1 MENSKS
7 EFDAIRPY
15 YDHEVPDVL
24 ARLVASRELA
34 QAASQLVM
42 PRWLGNRS
50 LGRLLTRSVL
60 RLKTRNLK
68 SIRDCQ
74 TVVAGLFEKVIA
86 RSIDR
91 LSVSGLDR
99 LSPNDHYLFISN
111 HRDIL
116 MDSSL
121 LNYLLQDA
129 GHDTCRMAV
138 GDNLLSS
145 SLAADLMRLN
155 KSFVVER
162 SVAGARAQY
171 QALSRTSRYVQQSL
185 QQGISVWIAQR
196 QGRAK
201 DGFDRTDPALLKMLL
216 LAYRDKTTADLPM
229 ERMLQMAPAVPVSVS
244 YELDP
249 CGPSKAHELAVIDQ
263 QGVYEKSPQEDLN
276 SMVKGLMGHKGRVR
290 LTFGEPISRASSAE
304 ELAAQLDQSI
314 VANTRLYPTH
324 RYAKM
329 VLENSPTQ
337 ELENHPAVQ
346 HLAAELHAMPSDE
359 RPYLLRQYAN
369 IWRNRDELNIV

>member
-1 MENSKS
+1 MS

-15 YDHEVPDVL
+15 YDHEVQDVL
-24 ARLVASRELA
+24 SRIVASQDLA

-42 PRWLGNRS
+42 PSWLANRRVGRWL
-50 LGRLLTRSVL
+50 TRGVL
-60 RLKTRNLK
+60 RYKTRDLK

-74 TVVAGLFEKVIA
+74 NMVAGLFETVIH
-86 RSIDR
+86 RTMDR

-99 LSPNDHYLFISN
+99 LSPNQHYLFISN

-121 LNYLLQDA
+121 LNYLLYDA

-138 GDNLLSS
+138 GDNLLNNT
-145 SLAADLMRLN
+145 LAADLMRLN

-162 SVAGARAQY
+162 SAAGARAQY
-171 QALSRTSRYVQQSL
+171 RALTRTSRYMQYSL

-216 LAYRDKTTADLPM
+216 LAYRDKNTAQTP
-229 ERMLQMAPAVPVSVS
+229 LQRLLTLTPVVPVSVS

-249 CGPSKAHELAVIDQ
+249 CAVDKAHELAVIEQLGEYSKKPD
-263 QGVYEKSPQEDLN
+263 EDLK
-276 SMVKGLMGHKGRVR
+276 SMVQGLMGHKGRVR
-290 LTFGEPISRASSAE
+290 LAFGEPITAAGSLE
-304 ELAAQLDQSI
+304 DLTAQLDQEI
-314 VANTRLYPTH
+314 VANMRLYPTH
-324 RYAKM
+324 RYARA
-329 VLENSPTQ
+329 LNEGLDTQ
-337 ELENHPAVQ
+337 DLVNHPTVRV
-346 HLAAELHAMPSDE
+346 LAAELASLSAAE
-359 RPYLLRQYAN
+359 RPFLLQQYAN
-369 IWRNRDELNIV
+369 IWRNRQELCIG

>member
-1 MENSKS
+1 MS

-15 YDHEVPDVL
+15 HDHEVPDVL

-34 QAASQLVM
+34 QAASELVM
-42 PRWLGNRS
+42 PSWLGNRS
-50 LGRLLTRSVL
+50 LGRWLTRSLL
-60 RLKTRNLK
+60 RLKTRNLN

-74 TVVAGLFEKVIA
+74 NVVARLFEKVID

-99 LSPNDHYLFISN
+99 LSPNNHYLFISN
-111 HRDIL
+111 HRDIV

-138 GDNLLSS
+138 GDNLLSN

-185 QQGISVWIAQR
+185 QQGVSVWIAQR

-216 LAYRDKTTADLPM
+216 LAYRDKTATDSPM
-229 ERMLQMAPAVPVSVS
+229 ERMLQNAPAVPVSVS

-249 CGPSKAHELAVIDQ
+249 CGPNKAHELAMIDQ
-263 QGVYEKSPQEDLN
+263 RGVYEKSPEEDLQ

-290 LTFGEPISRASSAE
+290 LVFGEPILQASSAE
-304 ELAAQLDQSI
+304 ELAAQLDESI

-329 VLENSPTQ
+329 VMENSPTR

-346 HLAAELHAMPSDE
+346 YLAAELHAMPPAE

>member
-1 MENSKS
+1 MS

-15 YDHEVPDVL
+15 FDHEVPEVL
-24 ARLVASRELA
+24 ARLVTSNELV

-42 PRWLGNRS
+42 PSWIGNRK
-50 LGRLLTRSVL
+50 LGRFLTRGAL
-60 RLKTRNLK
+60 KLKTRNLQ

-74 TVVAGLFEKVIA
+74 NMVAGLFETVIE
-86 RSIDR
+86 RTIDR
-91 LSVSGLDR
+91 LSVSGLEQ

-121 LNYLLQDA
+121 LNYLLHDA

-138 GDNLLSS
+138 GDNLLTNT
-145 SLAADLMRLN
+145 LAADLMRLN

-171 QALSRTSRYVQQSL
+171 QALSRTSRYIQQSL

-216 LAYRDKTTADLPM
+216 LAYRDKRASALSM
-229 ERMLQMAPAVPVSVS
+229 ERMLAVTPVVPVSVS

-249 CGPSKAHELAVIDQ
+249 CGSSKAHELAVIETY
-263 QGVYEKSPQEDLN
+263 GRYEKTPQEDLN
-276 SMVKGLMGHKGRVR
+276 SMVQGLMGYKGRVR
-290 LTFGEPISRASSAE
+290 LTFGAPIFSATSPE
-304 ELAAQLDQSI
+304 DLATQLDKAI

-324 RYAKM
+324 RYARAL
-329 VLENSPTQ
+329 LEGSQTG
-337 ELENHPAVQ
+337 ELEHNPAVRVLAKELESLAPLEQ
-346 HLAAELHAMPSDE
+346 PHLVK
-359 RPYLLRQYAN
+359 QYAN
-369 IWRNRDELNIV
+369 IWRNREDLNIN

>member
-1 MENSKS
+1 MS

-15 YDHEVPDVL
+15 YDHEVQDVL
-24 ARLVASRELA
+24 SRIVASQDLA

-42 PRWLGNRS
+42 PSWLANRRVGRWL
-50 LGRLLTRSVL
+50 TRGVL
-60 RLKTRNLK
+60 RYKTRDLK

-74 TVVAGLFEKVIA
+74 NMVAGLFETVIH
-86 RSIDR
+86 RTMDR

-99 LSPNDHYLFISN
+99 LSPNQHYLFISN

-121 LNYLLQDA
+121 LNYLLYDA

-138 GDNLLSS
+138 GDNLLNNT
-145 SLAADLMRLN
+145 LAADLMRLN

-162 SVAGARAQY
+162 SAAGARAQY
-171 QALSRTSRYVQQSL
+171 RALTRTSRYMQYSL

-216 LAYRDKTTADLPM
+216 LAYRDKNSAQTP
-229 ERMLQMAPAVPVSVS
+229 LQGLLTLTPVVPVSVS

-249 CGPSKAHELAVIDQ
+249 CAVDKAHELAVIEQLGEYSKKAD
-263 QGVYEKSPQEDLN
+263 EDLK
-276 SMVKGLMGHKGRVR
+276 SMVQGLMGHKGRVR
-290 LTFGEPISRASSAE
+290 LTFGEPITAAGSLE
-304 ELAAQLDQSI
+304 DLTAQLDQTI

-324 RYAKM
+324 RYARA
-329 VLENSPTQ
+329 LREGLDTQ
-337 ELENHPAVQ
+337 DLVNHPTVRV
-346 HLAAELHAMPSDE
+346 LAAELASLSAAE
-359 RPYLLRQYAN
+359 RPFLLQQYAN
-369 IWRNRDELNIV
+369 IWRNRQELGIG

>member
-1 MENSKS
+1 MS

-15 YDHEVPDVL
+15 YDHEVPQVL

-34 QAASQLVM
+34 QAASQLVL
-42 PRWLGNRS
+42 PGWLGKRALGRWL
-50 LGRLLTRSVL
+50 TRAIL
-60 RLKTRNLK
+60 RLKTRNLR

-74 TVVAGLFEKVIA
+74 SVVADLFETVIE

-91 LSVSGLDR
+91 LSVSGLGR

-121 LNYLLQDA
+121 LNYLLQNA

-138 GDNLLSS
+138 GDNLLSN

-162 SVAGARAQY
+162 NVEGARAQY
-171 QALSRTSRYVQQSL
+171 QALSRTSRYMQQSL

-216 LAYRDKTTADLPM
+216 LAYRHKDSDQEPLD
-229 ERMLQMAPAVPVSVS
+229 RLLHVAPVVPVSVS

-249 CGPSKAHELAVIDQ
+249 CGPSKAHELATVDLS
-263 QGVYEKSPQEDLN
+263 GGYEKSPHEDLN
-276 SMVKGLMGHKGRVR
+276 SMVQGLMGQKGRVR
-290 LTFGEPISRASSAE
+290 LCFGEPITNASNLE
-304 ELAAQLDQSI
+304 DLAAQLDQSI

-324 RYAKM
+324 RYAKA
-329 VLENSPTQ
+329 VLEGQDTQDLLNSPSVRALT
-337 ELENHPAVQ
+337 
-346 HLAAELHAMPSDE
+346 AELSKLPENE
-359 RPYLLRQYAN
+359 RPYLLEQYAN
-369 IWRNRDELNIV
+369 IWHNREELGIT

>member
-1 MENSKS
+1 MS

-15 YDHEVPDVL
+15 HDHEVPDVL

-34 QAASQLVM
+34 QAASELVM
-42 PRWLGNRS
+42 PSWLGNRS
-50 LGRLLTRSVL
+50 LGRWLTRSLL
-60 RLKTRNLK
+60 RLKTRNLN

-74 TVVAGLFEKVIA
+74 NVVARLFEKVID

-99 LSPNDHYLFISN
+99 LSPNNHYLFISN

-138 GDNLLSS
+138 GDNLLSN

-185 QQGISVWIAQR
+185 QQGVSVWIAQR

-216 LAYRDKTTADLPM
+216 LAYRDKTATDSPM
-229 ERMLQMAPAVPVSVS
+229 ERMLQNAPAVPVSVS

-249 CGPSKAHELAVIDQ
+249 CGPNKAHELAMIDQ
-263 QGVYEKSPQEDLN
+263 RGVYEKSPEEDLQ

-290 LTFGEPISRASSAE
+290 LVFGEPILQASSAE
-304 ELAAQLDQSI
+304 ELAAQLDESI

-329 VLENSPTQ
+329 VMENSPTR

-346 HLAAELHAMPSDE
+346 YLAAELHAMPPAE

>member
-1 MENSKS
+1 MS

-15 YDHEVPDVL
+15 YDHEVQDVL
-24 ARLVASRELA
+24 ARIVASQDLA

-42 PRWLGNRS
+42 PSWLANRRVGRW
-50 LGRLLTRSVL
+50 LTRSVL
-60 RLKTRNLK
+60 RYKSRDLK

-74 TVVAGLFEKVIA
+74 NMVAGLFETVIH
-86 RSIDR
+86 RTMDR

-99 LSPNDHYLFISN
+99 LSPNQHYLFISN

-121 LNYLLQDA
+121 LNYLLYEA

-138 GDNLLSS
+138 GDNLLNNT
-145 SLAADLMRLN
+145 LAADLMRLN

-162 SVAGARAQY
+162 SAAGARAQY
-171 QALSRTSRYVQQSL
+171 RALNRTSRYMQYSL

-216 LAYRDKTTADLPM
+216 LAYRDKSTAQTP
-229 ERMLQMAPAVPVSVS
+229 LQGLLTLTPVVPVSVS

-249 CGPSKAHELAVIDQ
+249 CALDKAHELAVIEQLGEYIKKPD
-263 QGVYEKSPQEDLN
+263 EDLK
-276 SMVKGLMGHKGRVR
+276 SMVQGLMGHKGRVR
-290 LTFGEPISRASSAE
+290 LAFGEPITAASSLE
-304 ELAAQLDQSI
+304 DLTEQLDQTI

-324 RYAKM
+324 RYARA
-329 VLENSPTQ
+329 LNAGLDTQ
-337 ELENHPAVQ
+337 DLVNHPTVRV
-346 HLAAELHAMPSDE
+346 LAAELESLSAAE
-359 RPYLLRQYAN
+359 RPFLLQQYAN
-369 IWRNRDELNIV
+369 IWRNRQELGIG

>member
-1 MENSKS
+1 MS

-15 YDHEVPDVL
+15 NDHEVPKVL
-24 ARLVASRELA
+24 ARLVASRDLA

-42 PRWLGNRS
+42 PSWLG
-50 LGRLLTRSVL
+50 GRWAGRMLARSVL

-68 SIRDCQ
+68 SVRDCQ
-74 TVVAGLFEKVIA
+74 NVIAGLFETVIH

-99 LSPNDHYLFISN
+99 LSPNKHYLFISN

-121 LNYLLQDA
+121 LNYLLHDA

-138 GDNLLSS
+138 GDNLLANP
-145 SLAADLMRLN
+145 LAADLMRLN

-171 QALSRTSRYVQQSL
+171 KALHRTSRYMQQSL

-201 DGFDRTDPALLKMLL
+201 DGFDRTDPALLKMLQ
-216 LAYRDKTTADLPM
+216 LAYRDKSVKEDPLV
-229 ERMLQMAPAVPVSVS
+229 RMLSLAPVVPVSVS

-249 CGPSKAHELAVIDQ
+249 CGPGKAQELAHIHKYGSYQ
-263 QGVYEKSPQEDLN
+263 KSAQEDLQ
-276 SMVKGLMGHKGRVR
+276 SMVQGLMGNKGRVR
-290 LTFGEPISRASSAE
+290 LSFGEPIAQASSIE
-304 ELAAQLDQSI
+304 DLAAQLDQSI
-314 VANTRLYPTH
+314 VASTRLYPTH
-324 RYAKM
+324 RYAKAL
-329 VLENSPTQ
+329 LEEADSE
-337 ELENHPAVQ
+337 ELQNNASVRA
-346 HLAAELHAMPSDE
+346 LAKQLQALDADQ
-359 RPYLLRQYAN
+359 RPYLLQQYAN
-369 IWRNRDELNIV
+369 IWRNRQELGIL

>member
-1 MENSKS
+1 MS
-7 EFDAIRPY
+7 EFDPIRPY
-15 YDHEVPDVL
+15 YDEEVPQVL

-34 QAASQLVM
+34 QAASQLVL
-42 PRWLGNRS
+42 PSWLGNRT
-50 LGRLLTRSVL
+50 LGRWLTRLIL
-60 RLKTRNLK
+60 RLKTRNLR

-74 TVVAGLFEKVIA
+74 NVVAGLFETIID

-99 LSPNDHYLFISN
+99 LSPNEHYLFISN

-138 GDNLLSS
+138 GDNLLSN

-162 SVAGARAQY
+162 SVEGARAQY
-171 QALSRTSRYVQQSL
+171 QALGRTSRYIQQSL
-185 QQGISVWIAQR
+185 RQGISVWIAQR

-216 LAYRDKTTADLPM
+216 LAYRDKNLDQEPLD
-229 ERMLQMAPAVPVSVS
+229 RLLNLVSVVPVSVS

-249 CGPSKAHELAVIDQ
+249 CGPSKAHELATIDLSGSYQ
-263 QGVYEKSPQEDLN
+263 KSPHEDLK
-276 SMVKGLMGHKGRVR
+276 SMVHGLMGRKGRVR
-290 LTFGEPISRASSAE
+290 LSFGSPITQASSLE
-304 ELAAQLDQSI
+304 DLVGQLDQSI

-324 RYAKM
+324 RYAKAM
-329 VLENSPTQ
+329 LDGEEVKELMTSPSVRVLAS
-337 ELENHPAVQ
+337 ELDELPAG
-346 HLAAELHAMPSDE
+346 E
-359 RPYLLRQYAN
+359 RPYLLNQYAN
-369 IWRNRDELNIV
+369 VWRNREELGIT

>member
-1 MENSKS
+1 MS

-15 YDHEVPDVL
+15 YDHEVPQVL

-34 QAASQLVM
+34 QAASQLVL
-42 PRWLGNRS
+42 PSWLGNRVV
-50 LGRLLTRSVL
+50 GRWLTRLIL
-60 RLKTRNLK
+60 RLKTRNLG

-74 TVVAGLFEKVIA
+74 NVVAGLFETVIKQ
-86 RSIDR
+86 SIDR

-138 GDNLLSS
+138 GDNLLSN

-162 SVAGARAQY
+162 NVEGVRAQY
-171 QALSRTSRYVQQSL
+171 QALGRTSRYMQHSL

-216 LAYRDKTTADLPM
+216 LAYRDKGSDQEPLDKL
-229 ERMLQMAPAVPVSVS
+229 LQVAPVVPVSVS

-249 CGPSKAHELAVIDQ
+249 CGPSKAHELATVDLSGSYQ
-263 QGVYEKSPQEDLN
+263 KSTHEDLK
-276 SMVKGLMGHKGRVR
+276 SMVQGLMGPKGRVR
-290 LTFGEPISRASSAE
+290 LCFGQPITQASSLE
-304 ELAAQLDQSI
+304 DLAAQLDQSI

-324 RYAKM
+324 RYAKS
-329 VLENSPTQ
+329 VLEGQSVQDLLNSPSVR
-337 ELENHPAVQ
+337 A
-346 HLAAELHAMPSDE
+346 LAAQLNELPEGE
-359 RPYLLRQYAN
+359 RPYLLKQYAN
-369 IWRNRDELNIV
+369 VWRNREELGIT

>member
-1 MENSKS
+1 MS

-15 YDHEVPDVL
+15 YDHEVPQVL

-34 QAASQLVM
+34 QAASQLVL
-42 PRWLGNRS
+42 PSWLGNRAV
-50 LGRLLTRSVL
+50 GRWLTRLIL
-60 RLKTRNLK
+60 RLKTRNLG

-74 TVVAGLFEKVIA
+74 NVVAGLFETVIKQ
-86 RSIDR
+86 SIDR

-138 GDNLLSS
+138 GDNLLSN

-162 SVAGARAQY
+162 NVEGVRAQY
-171 QALSRTSRYVQQSL
+171 QALGRTSRYMQHSL

-216 LAYRDKTTADLPM
+216 LAYRDKGSDQEPLDKL
-229 ERMLQMAPAVPVSVS
+229 LQVAPVVPVSVS

-249 CGPSKAHELAVIDQ
+249 CGPSKAHELATMDLSGSYQ
-263 QGVYEKSPQEDLN
+263 KSAHEDLK
-276 SMVKGLMGHKGRVR
+276 SMVQGLMGPKGRVR
-290 LTFGEPISRASSAE
+290 LCFGQPITQASSLE
-304 ELAAQLDQSI
+304 DLAAQLDQSI

-324 RYAKM
+324 RYAKS
-329 VLENSPTQ
+329 VLEGQNVQDLLNSPSVR
-337 ELENHPAVQ
+337 A
-346 HLAAELHAMPSDE
+346 LAAQLNELPEGE
-359 RPYLLRQYAN
+359 RPYLLKQYAN
-369 IWRNRDELNIV
+369 VWRNREELGIT

>member
-1 MENSKS
+1 MS

-15 YDHEVPDVL
+15 HYHEVPDVL

-34 QAASQLVM
+34 QAASELVM
-42 PRWLGNRS
+42 PSWLGNRS
-50 LGRLLTRSVL
+50 LGRWLTRSL
-60 RLKTRNLK
+60 LHLKTRNLN

-74 TVVAGLFEKVIA
+74 NVVAGLFEKVID

-99 LSPNDHYLFISN
+99 LSPNNHYLFISN
-111 HRDIL
+111 HRDIV

-138 GDNLLSS
+138 GDNLLSN

-171 QALSRTSRYVQQSL
+171 QALSRTSRYVQQSCSKGFSL
-185 QQGISVWIAQR
+185 DRPA

-216 LAYRDKTTADLPM
+216 LAYRDKTATDSPM
-229 ERMLQMAPAVPVSVS
+229 ERMLQNAPAVPVSVS

-249 CGPSKAHELAVIDQ
+249 CGPNKAHELAMIDQ
-263 QGVYEKSPQEDLN
+263 RGVYEKSSEEDLQ

-290 LTFGEPISRASSAE
+290 LVFGEPILQASSAE
-304 ELAAQLDQSI
+304 ELAAQLDESI

-329 VLENSPTQ
+329 EMENSPTR

-346 HLAAELHAMPSDE
+346 DLAAELHAMPPAE

>member
-1 MENSKS
+1 MS

-15 YDHEVPDVL
+15 YDHEVPQVL

-34 QAASQLVM
+34 QAASQLVL
-42 PRWLGNRS
+42 PSWLGNRAV
-50 LGRLLTRSVL
+50 GRWLTRLIL
-60 RLKTRNLK
+60 RLKTRNLG

-74 TVVAGLFEKVIA
+74 NVVAGLFETVIKQ
-86 RSIDR
+86 SIDR

-138 GDNLLSS
+138 GDNLLSN

-162 SVAGARAQY
+162 NVEGVRAQY
-171 QALSRTSRYVQQSL
+171 QALGRTSRYMQHSL

-216 LAYRDKTTADLPM
+216 LAYRDKGSDQEPLDKL
-229 ERMLQMAPAVPVSVS
+229 LQVAPVVPVSVS

-249 CGPSKAHELAVIDQ
+249 CGPSKAHELATLDLSGSYQ
-263 QGVYEKSPQEDLN
+263 KSTHEDLK
-276 SMVKGLMGHKGRVR
+276 SMVQGLMGPKGRVR
-290 LTFGEPISRASSAE
+290 LCFGQPITQASSLE
-304 ELAAQLDQSI
+304 DLAAQLDQSI

-324 RYAKM
+324 RYAKS
-329 VLENSPTQ
+329 VLEGQSVQDLLNSPSVR
-337 ELENHPAVQ
+337 A
-346 HLAAELHAMPSDE
+346 LAAQLNELPECE
-359 RPYLLRQYAN
+359 RPYLLKQYAN
-369 IWRNRDELNIV
+369 VWRNRGELGIT

>member
-1 MENSKS
+1 
-7 EFDAIRPY
+7 
-15 YDHEVPDVL
+15 
-24 ARLVASRELA
+24 
-34 QAASQLVM
+34 
-42 PRWLGNRS
+42 
-50 LGRLLTRSVL
+50 
-60 RLKTRNLK
+60 
-68 SIRDCQ
+68 
-74 TVVAGLFEKVIA
+74 
-86 RSIDR
+86 
-91 LSVSGLDR
+91 
-99 LSPNDHYLFISN
+99 
-111 HRDIL
+111 
-116 MDSSL
+116 
-121 LNYLLQDA
+121 
-129 GHDTCRMAV
+129 MAV

-171 QALSRTSRYVQQSL
+171 QALSRTSRYMQQSL

-276 SMVKGLMGHKGRVR
+276 SMVKGLMGHKGRLSSTKVLWR
-290 LTFGEPISRASSAE
+290 THNFTQRTGTPRWCWKTVQRKSWKIIRRYNISQRSFMLCRQMSGHICCDSTRIFGVIAT
-304 ELAAQLDQSI
+304 
-314 VANTRLYPTH
+314 N
-324 RYAKM
+324 
-329 VLENSPTQ
+329 
-337 ELENHPAVQ
+337 
-346 HLAAELHAMPSDE
+346 
-359 RPYLLRQYAN
+359 
-369 IWRNRDELNIV
+369 

>member
-1 MENSKS
+1 MS

-15 YDHEVPDVL
+15 YDHEVPQVL

-34 QAASQLVM
+34 QAASQLVL
-42 PRWLGNRS
+42 PSWLGNRAV
-50 LGRLLTRSVL
+50 GRWLTRLIL
-60 RLKTRNLK
+60 RLKTRNLG

-74 TVVAGLFEKVIA
+74 NVVAGLFETVIKQ
-86 RSIDR
+86 SIDR

-138 GDNLLSS
+138 GDNLLSN

-162 SVAGARAQY
+162 NVEGVRAQY
-171 QALSRTSRYVQQSL
+171 QALGRTSRYMQHSL

-216 LAYRDKTTADLPM
+216 LAYRDKGSDQEPLDKL
-229 ERMLQMAPAVPVSVS
+229 LQVAPVVPVSVS

-249 CGPSKAHELAVIDQ
+249 CGPSKAHELATVDLSGSYQ
-263 QGVYEKSPQEDLN
+263 KSPHEDLK
-276 SMVKGLMGHKGRVR
+276 SMVQGLMGPKGRVR
-290 LTFGEPISRASSAE
+290 LCFGQPITQASSLE
-304 ELAAQLDQSI
+304 DLAAQLDQSI

-324 RYAKM
+324 RYAKS
-329 VLENSPTQ
+329 VLEGQSVQDLINSPSVR
-337 ELENHPAVQ
+337 A
-346 HLAAELHAMPSDE
+346 LAAQLNRLPEGE
-359 RPYLLRQYAN
+359 RPYLLKQYAN
-369 IWRNRDELNIV
+369 VWRNREELGIT